1 MNLRNTNKP
10 ITVSPHASV
19 NNFPI
24 HFRSAPMDD
33 SIEQFDWIP
42 EQLTQ
47 VLEDIL
53 AEGAVQPVVL
63 PCDATV
69 ADRV

>member
-1 MNLRNTNKP
+1 
-10 ITVSPHASV
+10 
-19 NNFPI
+19 
-24 HFRSAPMDD
+24 MDD

-53 AEGAVQPVVL
+53 ADSALQAEVV
-63 PCDATV
+63 PYDATV

>member
-1 MNLRNTNKP
+1 
-10 ITVSPHASV
+10 
-19 NNFPI
+19 
-24 HFRSAPMDD
+24 MDD

-53 AEGAVQPVVL
+53 ADGVVQPVVL